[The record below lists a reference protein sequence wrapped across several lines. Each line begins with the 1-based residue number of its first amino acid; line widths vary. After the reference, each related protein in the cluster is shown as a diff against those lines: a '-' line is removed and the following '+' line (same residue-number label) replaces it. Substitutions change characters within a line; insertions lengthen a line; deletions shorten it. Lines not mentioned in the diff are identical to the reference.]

1 MEVSLTKKWICQ
13 GGCWSL
19 QLGER
24 PGLNI
29 KICFLFKFFPDME
42 VGVVVLIIIMVKM
55 ASTYC
60 LLCVAYRAKYFI
72 YIISFNINNYHV
84 KQILP

>member
-1 MEVSLTKKWICQ
+1 
-13 GGCWSL
+13 
-19 QLGER
+19 
-24 PGLNI
+24 
-29 KICFLFKFFPDME
+29 ME

-60 LLCVAYRAKYFI
+60 LLCVEYRAKYFI